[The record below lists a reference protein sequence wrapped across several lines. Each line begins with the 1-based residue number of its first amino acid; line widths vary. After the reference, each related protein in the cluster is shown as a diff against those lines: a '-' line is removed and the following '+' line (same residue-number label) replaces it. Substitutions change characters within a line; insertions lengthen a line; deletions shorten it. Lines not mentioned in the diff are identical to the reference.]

1 MIFVQLPKICFLFIK
16 QREPI
21 IPRKVTGGNTPNA
34 KLKTMPE
41 LSLKILQNRKT
52 LEFPDLK
59 RGYEIY
65 TKRKIINLRSN
76 P

>member
-1 MIFVQLPKICFLFIK
+1 M
-16 QREPI
+16 
-21 IPRKVTGGNTPNA
+21 TAGNTPNA

-52 LEFPDLK
+52 FEFPDLK